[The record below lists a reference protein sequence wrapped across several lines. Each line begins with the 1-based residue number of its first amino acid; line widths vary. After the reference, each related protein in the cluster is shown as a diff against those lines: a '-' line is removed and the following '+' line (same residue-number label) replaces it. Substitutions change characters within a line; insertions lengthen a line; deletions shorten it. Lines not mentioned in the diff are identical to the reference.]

1 MAYNHLKGAC
11 WYNLENKIGLIGI
24 PKNASSSLRRGLS
37 LNTLKNYFELDEKIK
52 SKLKLITVLREPIS
66 RFVSAYLEILVR
78 PHDCP
83 KTKDKKFFYMPE
95 SIDRF
100 TEFVSE
106 IERDTYD
113 AHVEHQHFYLYDH
126 EDKVFPFYRILNFSN
141 LKNDFDQLKLDLNFK
156 KNLIH
161 INQKNSNQKKM
172 VYSYLEEDRTLLDR
186 IKSIYKRDILIYN
199 GIQKHL
205 YNNSI

>member
-1 MAYNHLKGAC
+1 MAYNHPKGAC
-11 WYNLENKIGLIGI
+11 WYNLENKIGLIAI
-24 PKNASSSLRRGLS
+24 PKNASSSLRHGLS
-37 LNTLKNYFELDEKIK
+37 LKTLKNYFELDEKIK

-78 PHDCP
+78 ANDSP
-83 KTKDKKFFYMPE
+83 KTKDKKFFQMPE

-106 IERDTYD
+106 IERDNYD

-126 EDKVFPFYRILNFSN
+126 EDKALPFYRILNFSD
-141 LKNDFDQLKLDLNFK
+141 LKNDFDQLKSDLNLK
-156 KNLIH
+156 ENLIH
-161 INQKNSNQKKM
+161 INEKSLNRKKF
-172 VYSYLEEDRTLLDR
+172 VYSYLQEDPTLLDR